1 MRLHVAL
8 TALAAL
14 VLLAPT
20 GAAFTQVT
28 LAAQEGPDCPTAD
41 QKLYCLTVTEGQ
53 LDGVQ
58 QGELI
63 QISLI
68 NEGEAPHNAYVTTAD
83 NADTDTRD
91 TAADDAFANTST
103 IGGGEE
109 TNASFT
115 VPSDAES
122 LYIWCEIDN
131 HEIMGMWIEVS
142 VDPAPEAGNGTEE
155 GADDGAGDTGEDE
168 DREQA
173 PDEDSDGIPVPSWA
187 ALVALL
193 GALLIGRSRNS

>member
-1 MRLHVAL
+1 MRLHL
-8 TALAAL
+8 GFTALAAL
-14 VLLAPT
+14 ILLAPA

-28 LAAQEGPDCPTAD
+28 LAAQEGPDCPTAE

-58 QGELI
+58 QDELV
-63 QISLI
+63 QLSLI
-68 NEGEAPHNAYVTTAD
+68 NEGQAPHNAYVTTAG

-91 TAADDAFANTST
+91 TAAGDAFANTST

-122 LYIWCEIDN
+122 LYLWCEVDN

-142 VDPAPEAGNGTEE
+142 VEPAQDAGNGTDD
-155 GADDGAGDTGEDE
+155 GADDGAGDTGDDE
-168 DREQA
+168 DREEA
-173 PDEDSDGIPVPSWA
+173 PDGGTDGIPVPSWA
-187 ALVALL
+187 PLVALL
-193 GALLIGRSRNS
+193 GALLIRRPRSR